1 MKKILLPITFLLILS
16 NANFSQTY
24 LSSDKNQDG
33 NNYLFFNEQ
42 KSSTEHLNQIVP
54 DWIYDT
60 KAPILSGLKS
70 ADVNGDGIKEI
81 VVSTFDTTDGN
92 PYGAGLIYVLDT
104 DGNNLAGWPKR
115 IVGAPIPAT
124 VSIGDVNHD
133 GAMEIVVGS
142 WNQLFVF
149 DYQGNNIPGFPK
161 NFGTSVTATLYDLD
175 KDGYLEI
182 IYSSSN
188 KNLYVFKYDGSL
200 LAGWPQTLPE
210 MPGSPAV
217 ADIDNDGEFEIVAG
231 TFQGPVGPD
240 PYKMYAWE
248 SNGSIINGFPVT
260 LSGVIKS
267 TPAIGDLDGDGSKEI
282 VVISYDDTDEDSLY
296 VFDATGNIRT
306 GFPVGVRYARLSS
319 PALGDIDG
327 DGNLE
332 ILVGGFTST
341 EILYGFHQDGSV
353 IQNFPVLLNHPGS
366 AGNINTSP
374 VICDIDGDTTTV
386 EIVAKTNDYIFA
398 IHNDTTTVSGFPYYI
413 DDENQSG
420 TYGPSPLVDDFDNN
434 GDVEYVFASIAGK
447 IHYFDLQFPYNNNF
461 GFWNSYKRDMQ
472 NSGSILPI
480 EIFTD
485 VNETNY
491 ATPAEFE
498 LMQNYPNPF
507 NPSTKIKFTIPQ
519 SVIANGVKQS
529 QLVTINV
536 YDILGNE
543 IATLVNEEK
552 PAGSYEVE
560 FNSHSGKDQ
569 NLVSGVYFYKLQA
582 GSFIQTKKMILIK

>member
-1 MKKILLPITFLLILS
+1 MKKILPITFLFVLS
-16 NANFSQTY
+16 NLNFSQTY
-24 LSSDKNQDG
+24 LSSDENHAG
-33 NNYLFFNEQ
+33 NGYSSFNN
-42 KSSTEHLNQIVP
+42 KTNFVDHLNQIVP

-60 KAPILSGLKS
+60 QAPILSSLKS

-104 DGNNLAGWPKR
+104 VGNNLAGWPKR
-115 IVGAPIPAT
+115 LVGAPIPAT

-149 DYQGNNIPGFPK
+149 DSLGNNIPGFPK
-161 NFGTSVTATLYDLD
+161 NLGTSVTATLYDLD

-182 IYSSSN
+182 IYPSSN
-188 KNLYVFKYDGSL
+188 KNLYIFRYDGSSF
-200 LAGWPQTLPE
+200 AGWPQTLPE

-231 TFQGPVGPD
+231 TFQGPVVPD
-240 PYKMYAWE
+240 PFKMYAWE
-248 SNGSIINGFPVT
+248 SDGGIINGFPVT

-282 VVISYDDTDEDSLY
+282 VVISYDDTNDDSLY
-296 VFDATGNIRT
+296 VFDASGNLRT
-306 GFPVGVRYARLSS
+306 GFPVGVTYARLSS

-332 ILVGGFTST
+332 ILVGGWNTST

-353 IQNFPVLLNHPGS
+353 IQNFPVVLNHPGAS
-366 AGNINTSP
+366 GTVNTSP

-386 EIVAKTNDYIFA
+386 EIIVKANDYIFA
-398 IHNDTTTVSGFPYYI
+398 IHNDTTTVSGFPYFI
-413 DDENQSG
+413 DDENQTG
-420 TYGPSPLVDDFDNN
+420 TFGPSPLIDDFDNDGN
-434 GDVEYVFASIAGK
+434 VEYVFASIAGK
-447 IHYFDLQFPYNNNF
+447 IHYFNTQFFYNNNF
-461 GFWNSYKRDMQ
+461 GFWNSYKHDMQ
-472 NSGSILPI
+472 NSGAILPI

-491 ATPAEFE
+491 GIPTEFSLE
-498 LMQNYPNPF
+498 QNYPNPF
-507 NPSTKIKFTIPQ
+507 NPTTKIKFTIPT
-519 SVIANGVKQS
+519 SLNPSEGGT
-529 QLVTINV
+529 LVHLIV
-536 YDILGNE
+536 YDIRGKQVT
-543 IATLVNEEK
+543 ILVNDEK
-552 PAGSYEVE
+552 QPGSYEVD
-560 FNSHSGKDQ
+560 FDGSYLS
-569 NLVSGVYFYKLQA
+569 SGVYFYRITA
-582 GSFIQTKKMILIK
+582 GSYSEIKKLVLLK

>member
-1 MKKILLPITFLLILS
+1 MKKILLLITFPFILS
-16 NANFSQTY
+16 NLNFSQTY

-33 NNYLFFNEQ
+33 SNYLVFNQQ
-42 KSSTEHLNQIVP
+42 KSIIEHSNQIVP

-60 KAPILSGLKS
+60 QAPIFSGLKS
-70 ADVNGDGIKEI
+70 ADVNGDGVKEI

-104 DGNNLAGWPKR
+104 DGNNLTGWPKR

-124 VSIGDVNHD
+124 VSIGDVNQD
-133 GAMEIVVGS
+133 GAMELVVGS

-161 NFGTSVTATLYDLD
+161 NLGTSVTATLYDLD
-175 KDGYLEI
+175 KDGDLEI
-182 IYSSSN
+182 IYPSSN
-188 KNLYVFKYDGSL
+188 KNLYIFKYDGSSF
-200 LAGWPQTLPE
+200 AGWPQTLPE

-231 TFQGPVGPD
+231 TFQGPVVPD
-240 PYKMYAWE
+240 PFKMYAWE
-248 SNGSIINGFPVT
+248 SDGSVISGFPVT

-296 VFDATGNIRT
+296 VFDASGNLRT
-306 GFPVGVRYARLSS
+306 GFPLGVTYARLSS

-327 DGNLE
+327 DGTLE
-332 ILVGGFTST
+332 ILVGGWFTSK

-353 IQNFPVLLNHPGS
+353 IQNFPVLLNHPGAS
-366 AGNINTSP
+366 GNINTSP
-374 VICDIDGDTTTV
+374 LICDIDGDTTTV
-386 EIVAKTNDYIFA
+386 EMVVKTTDYIFA
-398 IHNDTTTVSGFPYYI
+398 IHNDTTTVSGFPYFI

-420 TYGPSPLVDDFDNN
+420 TYGPSPLIDDFDNDGN
-434 GDVEYVFASIAGK
+434 VEYVFASITGK
-447 IHYFDLQFPYNNNF
+447 IHYFDMQFSYNKNF
-461 GFWNSYKRDMQ
+461 EFWNSYKHDMQ
-472 NSGSILPI
+472 NSGCILPI

-485 VNETNY
+485 VNESNY

-519 SVIANGVKQS
+519 VGTRDRVSI
-529 QLVTINV
+529 QLLV
-536 YDILGNE
+536 YDVLGNE
-543 IATLVNEEK
+543 VAALVNEEK
-552 PAGSYEVE
+552 PAGNYEVE
-560 FNSHSGKDQ
+560 FNSQSGFVR
-569 NLVSGVYFYKLQA
+569 NLVSGVYFYQLRA
-582 GSFIQTKKMILIK
+582 GDFIQTKKMILLK

>member
-1 MKKILLPITFLLILS
+1 MKKILLPVTFLFILS
-16 NANFSQTY
+16 KLNFSQTF

-33 NNYLFFNEQ
+33 SNYLIFKNQ
-42 KSSTEHLNQIVP
+42 KALTEHLNQIIP

-60 KAPILSGLKS
+60 QAPIFSGLKS
-70 ADVNGDGIKEI
+70 ADVNGDGVKEI

-92 PYGAGLIYVLDT
+92 PYGAGLIYVLDK

-115 IVGAPIPAT
+115 LVGAPIPAT
-124 VSIGDVNHD
+124 VSIDDINND
-133 GAMEIVVGS
+133 GAMELVVGS

-161 NFGTSVTATLYDLD
+161 NLGTSVTATLYDLD

-182 IYSSSN
+182 IYPSSN
-188 KNLYVFKYDGSL
+188 KNLYIFKYDGNSFT
-200 LAGWPQTLPE
+200 GWPQTLPE

-240 PYKMYAWE
+240 PFKMYAWE
-248 SNGSIINGFPVT
+248 SDGSVINGFPVT

-267 TPAIGDLDGDGSKEI
+267 TPAIGDLDDDGSKEI
-282 VVISYDDTDEDSLY
+282 VVISYDDTNDDSLY
-296 VFDATGNIRT
+296 VFDASGNLRT
-306 GFPVGVRYARLSS
+306 GFPVGVTYARLSS

-327 DGNLE
+327 DGTLE
-332 ILVGGFTST
+332 ILVGGWFTSK

-353 IQNFPVLLNHPGS
+353 IQNFPILLNHPGAS
-366 AGNINTSP
+366 GNINSSP

-386 EIVAKTNDYIFA
+386 EIVVKTTDYIFA
-398 IHNDTTTVSGFPYYI
+398 IHNDTTTLNGFPYFI

-420 TYGPSPLVDDFDNN
+420 TYSPSPLIDDFDNDGN
-434 GDVEYVFASIAGK
+434 VEYVFASIAGK
-447 IHYFDLQFPYNNNF
+447 IHYFDMQFPYNKNF
-461 GFWNSYKRDMQ
+461 EFWNSYKHDMQ

-485 VNETNY
+485 VNESNN
-491 ATPAEFE
+491 AMPAEFE

-507 NPSTKIKFTIPQ
+507 NPSTNIQ
-519 SVIANGVKQS
+519 YVISSRQFFILK
-529 QLVTINV
+529 V
-536 YDILGNE
+536 YDVLGNE
-543 IATLVNEEK
+543 VATLVNEIK
-552 PAGSYEVE
+552 PAGSYQVQWDSREYP
-560 FNSHSGKDQ
+560 
-569 NLVSGVYFYKLQA
+569 SGVYFYTLST
-582 GSFIQTKKMILIK
+582 GNFLSTKKMILLK

>member
-1 MKKILLPITFLLILS
+1 MKKILLLITFPFILS
-16 NANFSQTY
+16 NLNFSQTY

-33 NNYLFFNEQ
+33 SNYLVFNQQ
-42 KSSTEHLNQIVP
+42 KSIIEHSNQIVP

-60 KAPILSGLKS
+60 QAPIFSGLKS
-70 ADVNGDGIKEI
+70 ADVNGDGVKEI

-104 DGNNLAGWPKR
+104 DGNNLTGWPKR

-124 VSIGDVNHD
+124 VSIGDVNQD
-133 GAMEIVVGS
+133 GAMELVVGS

-161 NFGTSVTATLYDLD
+161 NLGTSVTATLYDLD
-175 KDGYLEI
+175 KDGDLEI
-182 IYSSSN
+182 IYPSSN
-188 KNLYVFKYDGSL
+188 KNLYIFKYDGSSF
-200 LAGWPQTLPE
+200 AGWPQTLPE

-231 TFQGPVGPD
+231 TFQGPVVPD
-240 PYKMYAWE
+240 PFKMYAWE
-248 SNGSIINGFPVT
+248 SDGSVISGFPVT

-296 VFDATGNIRT
+296 VFDASGNLRT
-306 GFPVGVRYARLSS
+306 GFPLGVTYARLSS

-327 DGNLE
+327 DGTLE
-332 ILVGGFTST
+332 ILVGGWFTSK

-353 IQNFPVLLNHPGS
+353 IQNFPVLLNHPGAS
-366 AGNINTSP
+366 GNINTSP
-374 VICDIDGDTTTV
+374 LICDIDGDTTTV
-386 EIVAKTNDYIFA
+386 EMVVKTTDYIFA
-398 IHNDTTTVSGFPYYI
+398 IHNDTTTVSGFPYFI

-420 TYGPSPLVDDFDNN
+420 TYGPSPLIDDFDNDGN
-434 GDVEYVFASIAGK
+434 VEYVFASITGK
-447 IHYFDLQFPYNNNF
+447 IHYFDMQFSYNKNF
-461 GFWNSYKRDMQ
+461 EFWNSYKHDMQ

-485 VNETNY
+485 VNESNY

-519 SVIANGVKQS
+519 VGTRDRVSI
-529 QLVTINV
+529 QLLV
-536 YDILGNE
+536 YDVLGNE
-543 IATLVNEEK
+543 VAALVNEEK
-552 PAGSYEVE
+552 PAGNYEVE
-560 FNSHSGKDQ
+560 FNSQSGFVR
-569 NLVSGVYFYKLQA
+569 NLVSGVYFYQLRA
-582 GSFIQTKKMILIK
+582 GDFIQTKKMILLK

>member
-1 MKKILLPITFLLILS
+1 MKKILLPLTFLFILS
-16 NANFSQTY
+16 TLNFSQTY
-24 LSSDKNQDG
+24 LNSDKNEEGG
-33 NNYLFFNEQ
+33 NYSSFNN
-42 KSSTEHLNQIVP
+42 KPGFAEHVNQILP

-60 KAPILSGLKS
+60 RAPILSGLKS

-92 PYGAGLIYVLDT
+92 PYGGGLIYVLDT

-115 IVGAPIPAT
+115 MVGAPIPAT

-149 DYQGNNIPGFPK
+149 DSQGNNIPGFPK
-161 NFGTSVTATLYDLD
+161 NLGTSVTATLYDLD
-175 KDGYLEI
+175 KDGFLEI
-182 IYSSSN
+182 IYPSSN
-188 KNLYVFKYDGSL
+188 KNLYIFKYDGSSL
-200 LAGWPQTLPE
+200 IGWPQTLPE

-217 ADIDNDGEFEIVAG
+217 ADIDKDGEFEIVAG

-248 SNGSIINGFPVT
+248 TNGNIINGFPVT

-282 VVISYDDTDEDSLY
+282 VVISYDDTDIDSLY
-296 VFDATGNIRT
+296 VFDAAGNIRT

-319 PALGDIDG
+319 PALGDIEG

-332 ILVGGFTST
+332 ILVGGFSNTNT

-353 IQNFPVLLNHPGS
+353 IQNFPVLLNHPGTS
-366 AGNINTSP
+366 GNINTSP

-386 EIVAKTNDYIFA
+386 EIVVKTNDYIFA
-398 IHNDTTTVSGFPYYI
+398 LHNDTTTVIGFPYFI

-420 TYGPSPLVDDFDNN
+420 TYGPSPLVGDFDNN
-434 GDVEYVFASIAGK
+434 GDVEYAFASIAGK
-447 IHYFDLQFPYNNNF
+447 IHYFNTQFPYNKNF
-461 GFWNSYKRDMQ
+461 GFWNSYKHDMQ

-485 VNETNY
+485 INETNY

-507 NPSTKIKFTIPQ
+507 NPTTSIKYAIGSRQFV
-519 SVIANGVKQS
+519 SLK
-529 QLVTINV
+529 V
-536 YDILGNE
+536 YDVLGNE

-552 PAGSYEVE
+552 PAGIYEIE
-560 FNSHSGKDQ
+560 FRGNNITSGI
-569 NLVSGVYFYKLQA
+569 YFYTLST
-582 GSFIQTKKMILIK
+582 GNFLSTKKMILLK